1 MAEKE
6 PFIGAT
12 DRADVGLKP
21 DAPITQLTV
30 RDLSSLLKDVITI
43 KKSEIKDF
51 KDHKF
56 EIKEHKH
63 EKFEIKELKHE
74 IKDHKFEKFEKNEK
88 LEIEVDQKRA
98 PDNIPDPRDI
108 FEDPRFKQLIASVS
122 QLADSVKTLNE
133 RIVRLENKGK

>member
-21 DAPITQLTV
+21 DVPITQLTV
-30 RDLSSLLKDVITI
+30 RDLSLLLSEVIKV
-43 KKSEIKDF
+43 KKLEIKD
-51 KDHKF
+51 HKL

-88 LEIEVDQKRA
+88 LEIEVDQKRV
-98 PDNIPDPRDI
+98 PDNIPDPREI

-133 RIVRLENKGK
+133 RIVRLEGKGK

>member
-6 PFIGAT
+6 PFIGSS

-21 DAPITQLTV
+21 EAPITQLTV
-30 RDLSSLLKDVITI
+30 RDLSALLTEVIKI
-43 KKSEIKDF
+43 KKLEIKD
-51 KDHKF
+51 
-56 EIKEHKH
+56 HKH

-88 LEIEVDQKRA
+88 LEIEVDQKRF
-98 PDNIPDPRDI
+98 PDNIPDPREI

-122 QLADSVKTLNE
+122 QLAEGVKALTE
-133 RIVRLENKGK
+133 KVAKLESKGK